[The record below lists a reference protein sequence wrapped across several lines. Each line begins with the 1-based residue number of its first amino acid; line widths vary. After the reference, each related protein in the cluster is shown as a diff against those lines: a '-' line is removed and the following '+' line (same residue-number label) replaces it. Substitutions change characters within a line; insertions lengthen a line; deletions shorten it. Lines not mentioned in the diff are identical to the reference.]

1 MNNLKHIF
9 AIVLLAL
16 VCIPGLAFAGDTLPE
31 PTGPGTSDRNP
42 LITCGNQGQDPCD
55 FVHLMNLIQ
64 NLMNWIFMF
73 ATFIV
78 AFMFMYAGVLLITAV
93 GNPVQIQKAKN
104 IFKRVVVG
112 FLIMF
117 MAFITIGELLQK
129 LGADAFFIDI
139 VK

>member
-9 AIVLLAL
+9 ATVLLTL
-16 VCIPGLAFAGDTLPE
+16 ICIPGLALAQGQMGQ

-42 LITCGNQGQDPCD
+42 LITCGGQGQDPCD

-93 GNPVQIQKAKN
+93 GNPTQIQKAKN

-129 LGADAFFIDI
+129 LGAKAFFIDI